1 VDFAEH
7 HFGSLDNS
15 KTQNPSSQIPL
26 ISVLILTLNEEVNIG
41 DCLDSVSWA
50 DDVLVLDSGSTDR
63 TVEIAESKGA
73 RVMYRE
79 FDDFASQ
86 RNYGLQEGELQHEWV
101 LHLDADERV
110 TPALK
115 EEILRTASSTDKD
128 AFRVPSKLIFQDQ
141 WLKHAGMYPTYQVRF
156 GRQEALSFTQVGHGQ
171 RGDLDPERLGTLEE
185 PLLHYAFS
193 KGVDHWFERHNR
205 YSTDEARHA
214 RRLQNESIDWQGLTA
229 SDAQRRRRALKDL
242 SYRLP
247 FRPLLRFLYMY
258 VGRLGFLDGRA
269 GLDYCLML
277 AVYEYMTMLKMRT
290 MDERPAETKGNRP
303 KPSSSSDGEPAM
315 E

>member
-1 VDFAEH
+1 
-7 HFGSLDNS
+7 
-15 KTQNPSSQIPL
+15 
-26 ISVLILTLNEEVNIG
+26 LNEEVNIG

-63 TVEIAESKGA
+63 TVEIAEGKGA
-73 RVMYRE
+73 RVMHRE

-86 RNYGLQEGELQHEWV
+86 RNYGLQEGDLQHEWV

-110 TPALK
+110 TPELK
-115 EEILRTASSTDKD
+115 KEILQTTSSTDKD

-141 WLKHAGMYPTYQVRF
+141 WLKHAGMYPTYQTRF
-156 GRQEALSFTQVGHGQ
+156 GRREALSFTQVGHGQ

-193 KGVDHWFERHNR
+193 KGIADWLERHNR

-214 RRLQNESIDWQGLTA
+214 LQVRSDDVDWSGLV
-229 SDAQRRRRALKDL
+229 SDDAQRRRRALKDL

-247 FRPLLRFLYMY
+247 FRPLLRFFYMY
-258 VGRLGFLDGRA
+258 VGRLGVLDGRA
-269 GLDYCLML
+269 GLDYCLLL
-277 AVYEYMTMLKMRT
+277 AIYEYMTTLKMRRMSST
-290 MDERPAETKGNRP
+290 GLPP
-303 KPSSSSDGEPAM
+303 HFSSSEPPFTSSNQCS
-315 E
+315 